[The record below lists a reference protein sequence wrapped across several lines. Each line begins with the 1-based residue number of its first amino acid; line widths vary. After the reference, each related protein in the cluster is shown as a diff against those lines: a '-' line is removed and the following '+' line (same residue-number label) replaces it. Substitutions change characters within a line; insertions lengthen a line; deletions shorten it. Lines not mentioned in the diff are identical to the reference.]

1 MRQFLCQNEENKQ
14 LKQALQKLLKATELY
29 LLESNNKKEKLKKL
43 KSNHIFYCDMKSIV
57 GEKMNMENTKSNK
70 Q

>member
-14 LKQALQKLLKATELY
+14 LKQALQKLLKARELY
-29 LLESNNKKEKLKKL
+29 LLESNNKKEKLKKS
-43 KSNHIFYCDMKSIV
+43 KSNHIFCFCMKNSV
-57 GEKMNMENTKSNK
+57 GEKMNMENIKPNK